1 MSKDVEPGIPD
12 LRKAGRLV
20 GQSESTA
27 ADHGRIDQMSV
38 FVCVTVETSNVCI
51 PWERGQMVDG
61 EVVSIL
67 GRVVI
72 HQLFN

>member
-12 LRKAGRLV
+12 LRKVGRLV

-38 FVCVTVETSNVCI
+38 YVWMGVC
-51 PWERGQMVDG
+51 DG
-61 EVVSIL
+61 
-67 GRVVI
+67 
-72 HQLFN
+72 

>member
-1 MSKDVEPGIPD
+1 M
-12 LRKAGRLV
+12 
-20 GQSESTA
+20 
-27 ADHGRIDQMSV
+27 
-38 FVCVTVETSNVCI
+38 TVETNHVCI

-72 HQLFN
+72 HQLFNLL

>member
-38 FVCVTVETSNVCI
+38 YVWMGVC
-51 PWERGQMVDG
+51 DG
-61 EVVSIL
+61 
-67 GRVVI
+67 
-72 HQLFN
+72 